1 MNQIQSTCGK
11 RRILIAELSYV
22 IGSGDSANVFI
33 EYASVRAANKDA
45 AGVWKTPICESVIC
59 GGYVIV
65 SEPCRIS
72 GTIKRHIS
80 PMWFIDGY
88 WAWSE
93 QYAARRQNR
102 CKERAPKLSFRSLHD
117 RWRSSPP
124 SGNFKLLEA
133 ITAYSQILPRKR
145 TFRGEATSKFYAA
158 FLRGK
163 AIVVPSLIY
172 ANYVTTAGSKLIFY
186 LHVWSNIDDVFKA
199 YYMYWQTNGPLLAWN
214 GTLS

>member
-1 MNQIQSTCGK
+1 MNQIQSTYGK
-11 RRILIAELSYV
+11 RRILVAELSYV

-45 AGVWKTPICESVIC
+45 TGVWKTSICESVIC
-59 GGYVIV
+59 GGHVTV

-80 PMWFIDGY
+80 PKGFIDGY

-93 QYAARRQNR
+93 QYAAWRRNR
-102 CKERAPKLSFRSLHD
+102 CKERAPELSFLGHCMIAD
-117 RWRSSPP
+117 SSPP

-163 AIVVPSLIY
+163 AILIPSLIY

-186 LHVWSNIDDVFKA
+186 LRDS
-199 YYMYWQTNGPLLAWN
+199 YEYGPILMMSSKHTICIGKPMAR
-214 GTLS
+214 S